1 MEEIRHR
8 AAIAGHI
15 TDAISGKGIPEA
27 VVNVIGQNQCTLTV
41 REGFY
46 YFIDLPAGQY
56 GLSSA
61 APHLGTRYGT
71 ASVSDVAVADDT
83 DGRPIFDPK
92 ADLPLPPTRLVG
104 QVRRSD
110 NDQAIAQATVQLRG
124 SEAQTVANDL
134 GQYILS
140 GLQQGHPTVQV
151 SAPGFATATQT
162 VTLTTGEAT
171 TADFSLTTN

>member
-1 MEEIRHR
+1 MDEIRHR

-56 GLSSA
+56 GLSAA

-71 ASVSDVAVADDT
+71 ASVSDVAVADDA
-83 DGRPIFDPK
+83 DGRPIFAPK
-92 ADLPLPPTRLVG
+92 ANLPLPPTRLVG

-110 NDQAIAQATVQLRG
+110 NDQVIVKATVQLRG
-124 SEAQTVANDL
+124 SKARTLTDNL

-140 GLQQGHPTVQV
+140 GLQKGNPTVQV

-162 VTLTTGEAT
+162 VTLTAGEAT
-171 TADFSLTTN
+171 TADFSLTTS